1 MINAFY
7 RRALGA
13 ITGGKILRNS
23 QSEITFYS
31 RFVIAKQGPSAGPCA
46 VEAISSPVIRQCK
59 ATRLLRCPNANP
71 GHATR
76 NDKSVKKQVI
86 GSKEAT
92 PAQIGGAVAFRFAR
106 YSSEVASYL
115 AMTGGV
121 LAVILF
127 GFPLLTYAQVPGSS
141 IDVQH
146 YTFALQLND
155 DNNNIK
161 GEATVEIKF
170 LKDVNTFNLNLVKQ
184 NSTGKGMLV
193 SAVKENGKAVQ
204 FAQDSDVVNINTTA
218 NVGSLHR
225 FTIDYSGVPADGLI
239 ISTNKFG
246 HRTFFGDN
254 WPNRT
259 HNWLPCV
266 DDPADKATLD
276 FMVTAPAHYQ
286 VVANGLKVEE
296 KQLANNQK
304 LTHWKETALLPPKVM
319 VIGVAEFAIEKA
331 GEPDGIPVYTY
342 VFPENAAVGFKSYAI
357 AKEILPFYISKF
369 GPYAY
374 QKLANVQSKTIFGG
388 MENAGAIFYFENSAG
403 DKGIEELMA
412 HEIAHQWFGDAAS
425 EKTWQNLWLS
435 EGFATYVTN
444 YYLESK
450 YGIDTL
456 KKRLIADR
464 QTVLAFEKTR
474 LTPVV
479 DNTVKGNY
487 MVLLNANSYQKG
499 GWVLHM
505 LRRKLGDADFWKG
518 IRNYYAK
525 YNGSNANTD
534 DLCTIMEQASGKD
547 LKPFFKEWLYTA
559 GHPKLAINWK
569 YDAAKGVVN
578 VMVEQQQSNLY
589 ELPLEIAINGHKQ
602 TIPIKDKITAFVIP
616 AGEKPAT
623 IIPDPDVNVLA
634 SFIVTNY

>member
-1 MINAFY
+1 MINAFNLIAS
-7 RRALGA
+7 RSNT
-13 ITGGKILRNS
+13 IGKLLRHS
-23 QSEITFYS
+23 QRQTAFNIG
-31 RFVIAKQGPSAGPCA
+31 FVIAKQGLCVQACA
-46 VEAISSPVIRQCK
+46 VEAISSPSIRQCR

-71 GHATR
+71 KQATR
-76 NDKSVKKQVI
+76 NDKLVKEHGVGRNGSV
-86 GSKEAT
+86 
-92 PAQIGGAVAFRFAR
+92 PMQIGVADAFRFTR
-106 YSSEVASYL
+106 YSSEIASYL
-115 AMTGGV
+115 ELTGRL

-127 GFPLLTYAQVPGSS
+127 CFPILVHAQVPGSS

-155 DNNNIK
+155 ENNNIK

-184 NSTGKGMLV
+184 NRAGKGMLV

-204 FAQDSDVVNINTTA
+204 FAQDSDEININTTA
-218 NVGSLHR
+218 NVGSLHK
-225 FTIDYSGVPADGLI
+225 FTVTYSGVPADGLI

-254 WPNRT
+254 WPNRA

-296 KQLANNQK
+296 KQIANNQK

-331 GEPDGIPVYTY
+331 GDPDGIPVYTY
-342 VFPENAAVGFKSYAI
+342 VFPENAAVGFKSYAV

-388 MENAGAIFYFENSAG
+388 MENAGAIFYFENSVG

-435 EGFATYVTN
+435 EGFATYMTN

-456 KKRLIADR
+456 KKRLLTDR
-464 QTVLAFEKTR
+464 QTVFSFEKTR

-499 GWVLHM
+499 GWILHM

-534 DLCTIMEQASGKD
+534 DLCTILEQASGKD

-569 YDAAKGVVN
+569 YDAVKGVVN

-589 ELPLEIAINGHKQ
+589 ELPLEIAINGRTH

-616 AGEKPAT
+616 AGEKPVT
-623 IIPDPDVNVLA
+623 IIPDPDVNLLA
-634 SFIVTNY
+634 SFTVTNN